1 MSHKI
6 QACIS
11 RKLSI
16 RNNIEP
22 QDTSMHLEEA
32 FNIEKWVS
40 SNGELN
46 EEEHI
51 FLAQWDCVFSVWG
64 QFQVAWFVQSYI
76 FFVPF
81 VNYLICKTAVISSY
95 LSVFKMT

>member
-1 MSHKI
+1 
-6 QACIS
+6 
-11 RKLSI
+11 
-16 RNNIEP
+16 
-22 QDTSMHLEEA
+22 MHLEEA

-64 QFQVAWFVQSYI
+64 VSS
-76 FFVPF
+76 
-81 VNYLICKTAVISSY
+81 TAGEAEPH
-95 LSVFKMT
+95 